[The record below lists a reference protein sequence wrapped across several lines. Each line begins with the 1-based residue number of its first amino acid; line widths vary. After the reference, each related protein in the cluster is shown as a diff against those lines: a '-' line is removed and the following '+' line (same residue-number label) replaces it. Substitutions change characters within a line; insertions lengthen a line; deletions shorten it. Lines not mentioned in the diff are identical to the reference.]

1 MTGGGSGGH
10 ITPILAVASELKRLR
25 PDVRI
30 IYVGQKGDKL
40 ADIPAKH
47 PSIDATYTVRAGKF
61 RRYHGEGW
69 KQLFRLSTQLKNA
82 RDAVFVLM
90 GIWQSFWLLRKVKPQ
105 IIFTRGGF
113 VSVPVAIGGYLNH
126 VPYITHD
133 SDSIPSLANRIIGG
147 KAILHAV
154 ARAPETYPYPLDRT
168 INVGIPL
175 SEHYV
180 PVTPTL
186 QRSYR
191 QELGFDSYEQMIF
204 ITGGG
209 NGADKLN
216 TIIADNMLYLLRKY
230 PNMVVVH
237 VAGRAMEQ
245 ALTQAYDSL
254 VTDTS
259 QRQRIVVKG
268 FIGDLYRY
276 SGAAD
281 LIICRGGATNL
292 AEFALQGKPC
302 IVIPA
307 KQLVWNVRNVQ
318 SLADQQAVVQMDE
331 DQSAQERR
339 LAATISE
346 LLDDNDRRTKL
357 GLRLHKFAQPDA
369 AQRLAE
375 LLLKTAGETSKTQT
389 L

>member
-1 MTGGGSGGH
+1 VTGGGSGGH

-40 ADIPAKH
+40 ADIPAGH

-168 INVGIPL
+168 VNMGIPL

-216 TIIADNMLYLLRKY
+216 TIIADNMPYLLRKY

-375 LLLKTAGETSKTQT
+375 LLLKTAGETSKT
-389 L
+389 